1 MARRIFLLILISLIA
16 GGCASTQELSND
28 PRDPLEGFN
37 RAVYTFND
45 TLDHTLLTPL
55 AIGYRAITPEFAET
69 GINNFYANLNDFI
82 VAANNILQFKFGAAT
97 SDVGRIVVNSTIGLL
112 GFIDV
117 ASKMG
122 LRKHDEDFGQTLGY
136 WGVGTGPYI
145 MLPFLGPSNFRDGP
159 SIVVDWFFWPL
170 NWSDLKNSE
179 RNALLALDI
188 IRIRAELL
196 KLEEKTEELARG
208 DRYIFIRDA
217 FLDRREFLVNDG
229 EISVDDDIY
238 QDLED
243 Y

>member
-16 GGCASTQELSND
+16 GSCASTQELSND
-28 PRDPLEGFN
+28 PRDPWEGFN

-69 GINNFYANLNDFI
+69 GINNFYANLNDLI
-82 VAANNILQFKFGAAT
+82 VALNNYLQFKFGAAT
-97 SDVGRIVVNSTIGLL
+97 SDVGRILVNSTIGLL

-136 WGVGTGPYI
+136 WGMGTGPFI
-145 MLPFLGPSNFRDGP
+145 MLPLLGPSNLRDGP
-159 SIVVDWFFWPL
+159 AKVPDWLVWPPTWADI
-170 NWSDLKNSE
+170 NNSE
-179 RNALLALDI
+179 RNLLTALDI
-188 IRIRAELL
+188 ISSRSELL

-208 DRYIFIRDA
+208 DRYVFIRDA
-217 FLDRREFLVNDG
+217 YLDRREFLVNDG
-229 EISVDDDIY
+229 EISADDDLY
-238 QDLED
+238 KELED
-243 Y
+243 E